1 MAGCKL
7 QSNITKTSCQYAVAG
22 IKGIYLINYD
32 GANEYT
38 FDKEDKSGFITT
50 IKLTDSAKAYQV
62 DFVDNT
68 ASFSDELAQNGNGG
82 KYRTHTLNFTLSEYD
97 YTILNEGNALSLG
110 KFTAVVV
117 DKNNRVVILGRN
129 NGLTATS
136 FNYASGAA
144 DADANGW
151 TVVMAGTEL
160 EIGPLL
166 KDESVIKTLTG
177 VAASG
182 QSLNIVD

>member
-1 MAGCKL
+1 MSGCKL
-7 QSNITKTSCQYAVAG
+7 TANITKENCNYAVSGVRAV
-22 IKGIYLINYD
+22 YLINYD
-32 GANEYT
+32 SANQYT
-38 FDKEDKSGFITT
+38 FGTAEKKDVVST
-50 IKLTDSAKAYQV
+50 IALAGSEKAYKV
-62 DFVDNT
+62 DFIDNT

-110 KFTAVVV
+110 RYTAVVI
-117 DKNNRVVILGRN
+117 DKSGRGVVLGRL
-129 NGLTATS
+129 NGLSATS

-160 EIGPLL
+160 EIGRLIES
-166 KDESVIKTLTG
+166 ESVVSSIADDTVVTP
-177 VAASG
+177 
-182 QSLNIVD
+182 